1 MEYSIINRDG
11 IKLFTHTTSED
22 IYVEGTAVLDES
34 DNLDTSATET
44 KIQGIIDYIAIHPDR
59 DSWGL

>member
-1 MEYSIINRDG
+1 MEYIIIDREG

-22 IYVEGTAVLDES
+22 VYIEGTAVIDENVNI
-34 DNLDTSATET
+34 DISATET